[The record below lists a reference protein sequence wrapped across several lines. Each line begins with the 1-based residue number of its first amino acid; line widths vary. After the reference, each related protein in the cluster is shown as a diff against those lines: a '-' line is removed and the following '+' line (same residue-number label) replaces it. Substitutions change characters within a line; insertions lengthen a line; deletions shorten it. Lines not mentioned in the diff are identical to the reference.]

1 MKDEER
7 EEHMIIAKIAY
18 CRAVIELERQFKGFA
33 NQDIGNLVNEEFEES
48 SSLAEQHDAASSA
61 LGVDSLHDNDFQPK
75 FIEMTEQVIG
85 DLESGKTLGRPE

>member
-1 MKDEER
+1 MQRLHTAAPSSSWNTNLKVDQ
-7 EEHMIIAKIAY
+7 
-18 CRAVIELERQFKGFA
+18 VTFA

-48 SSLAEQHDAASSA
+48 SSLAEQQDAASSA
-61 LGVDSLHDNDFQPK
+61 LGVDSLHDNDFQPR